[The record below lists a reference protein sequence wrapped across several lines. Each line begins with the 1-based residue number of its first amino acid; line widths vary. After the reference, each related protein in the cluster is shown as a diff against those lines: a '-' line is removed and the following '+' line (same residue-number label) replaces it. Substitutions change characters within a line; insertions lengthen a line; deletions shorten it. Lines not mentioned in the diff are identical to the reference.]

1 MTGLIIPIV
10 SAVASGLI
18 CGVIAFILGVNHRKR
33 QAETA
38 IGSAEEEASRILSD
52 ALKNAEAKKKEAVLE
67 AREDKNADSLKKKNR
82 LIKNSKIFRKK
93 KKNFKKKCVKLNNK
107 WLKSKI

>member
-1 MTGLIIPIV
+1 MQGFIIPIV
-10 SAVASGLI
+10 SAVAAGLI
-18 CGVIAFILGVNHRKR
+18 CGIIAFLLGVNHRKK

-67 AREDKNADSLKKKNR
+67 AKDEIHQLRAEADKENKERRAEVQRQERR
-82 LIKNSKIFRKK
+82 LAQKDFRSY
-93 KKNFKKKCVKLNNK
+93 C
-107 WLKSKI
+107 